1 MASMCSFVGLA
12 AGFLLLAPL
21 LRSQADAANLV
32 VNGGFEAGTA
42 GFTSGYSYVPP
53 TPQSSC
59 YPEGTY
65 TVGGNP
71 NDCHNLWASFS
82 PHTGSGMM
90 IVNGASTAGVN
101 VWQENGIAV
110 SPDTNYLF
118 SVWIA
123 SNYPTSSADLTFSI
137 NGSDIGSPFMASTTT
152 GLWQEFSA
160 NWNSGSNITAQ
171 LDIVNL
177 NTAASG
183 NDFSLDDISLA
194 ARAVPEPATLMI
206 MGTAVLGL
214 GWTQRN
220 KLRSQPSLG

>member
-123 SNYPTSSADLTFSI
+123 SNYPTSSRR
-137 NGSDIGSPFMASTTT
+137 SDVQHQ
-152 GLWQEFSA
+152 WQRHRQSLHGEHDHGALAGILGQLEFRQQHH
-160 NWNSGSNITAQ
+160 G
-171 LDIVNL
+171 
-177 NTAASG
+177 
-183 NDFSLDDISLA
+183 
-194 ARAVPEPATLMI
+194 PA
-206 MGTAVLGL
+206 
-214 GWTQRN
+214 
-220 KLRSQPSLG
+220 